1 MTSGVYERHF
11 EIDGKNYHLIL
22 NPATGYPYD
31 NGLISV
37 TILSEESVDGDGL
50 STTCFSLGLEK
61 DWSLRIPWMESTHA
75 LSMRITMFT
84 IRMEWK
90 TLLSNS
96 NI

>member
-11 EIDGKNYHLIL
+11 EIDGKNYHHIL

-50 STTCFSLGLEK
+50 STPAFPLAWKK
-61 DWSLRIPWMESTHA
+61 DWSLRIPWMDLRMLIDEDYNVP
-75 LSMRITMFT
+75 